1 MSKRK
6 FEEVCEVPNILFYC
20 DGLNPRNQQLVDSFT
35 SEGRNFIVSTGDIDK
50 SIDYDEAFI
59 FSIDK
64 YEHITRIRLTFLEN
78 LLKITEFVK
87 LEKITNII
95 FARNG
100 ARAHS
105 TFVSCITS
113 ECKSKGLKLKNMG
126 MWKHITEG
134 LPERSLKQFSRRMI
148 LFEKNMKILFDDQP
162 VEKTKKIKFLPDET
176 RKTISRKDYN
186 DEKKEIE
193 RQIDIEINLNDNTF
207 EYCDEDT
214 ESNSI

>member
-1 MSKRK
+1 
-6 FEEVCEVPNILFYC
+6 
-20 DGLNPRNQQLVDSFT
+20 
-35 SEGRNFIVSTGDIDK
+35 
-50 SIDYDEAFI
+50 
-59 FSIDK
+59 
-64 YEHITRIRLTFLEN
+64 
-78 LLKITEFVK
+78 
-87 LEKITNII
+87 
-95 FARNG
+95 
-100 ARAHS
+100 
-105 TFVSCITS
+105 
-113 ECKSKGLKLKNMG
+113 
-126 MWKHITEG
+126 
-134 LPERSLKQFSRRMI
+134 MI